1 MSNNLYRW
9 QQLAAALE
17 LAEFFTHCAAAA
29 ARFRHGR
36 NEEDDKDIQRVLAI
50 SSQIFDLKMFFITSF
65 MKRASATGKIVLIF
79 SLGKLD

>member
-36 NEEDDKDIQRVLAI
+36 NEEDDKDIQRVLGRRRQGYSK
-50 SSQIFDLKMFFITSF
+50 SSCN
-65 MKRASATGKIVLIF
+65 
-79 SLGKLD
+79 